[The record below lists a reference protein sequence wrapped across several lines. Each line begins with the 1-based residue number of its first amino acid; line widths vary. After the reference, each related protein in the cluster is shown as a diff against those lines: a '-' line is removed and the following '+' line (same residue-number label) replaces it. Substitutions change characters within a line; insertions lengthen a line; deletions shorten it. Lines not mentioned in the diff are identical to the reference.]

1 VSECRQHALIAAPIE
16 KVWAL
21 VGDPARHPEWWP
33 RVVEVR
39 GDRFETGD
47 AYVQITHTPFGNN
60 GTTLEI
66 DRAEDLRELSVHCR
80 DTGTYTRWRLTP
92 ARDDTFVEAEFGME
106 PTTFG
111 TRVFDATAGRVYFR
125 RWLEASLRALNEKA
139 PASGSSSADS
149 V

>member
-1 VSECRQHALIAAPIE
+1 VSECRQHALIEAPIE
-16 KVWAL
+16 SVWAL
-21 VGDPARHPEWWP
+21 VGNPARHPEWWP

-47 AYVQITHTPFGNN
+47 VYAQVTHTPLGNN

-66 DRAEDLRELSVHCR
+66 DHAEDMRELHVHCR

-92 ARDDTFVEAEFGME
+92 ARNETFVEAEFGMQ
-106 PTTFG
+106 PSTLAY
-111 TRVFDATAGRVYFR
+111 RVFDATAGRMYFR
-125 RWLEASLRALNEKA
+125 RWLDASLRALNEKA
-139 PASGSSSADS
+139 PSGKAPL